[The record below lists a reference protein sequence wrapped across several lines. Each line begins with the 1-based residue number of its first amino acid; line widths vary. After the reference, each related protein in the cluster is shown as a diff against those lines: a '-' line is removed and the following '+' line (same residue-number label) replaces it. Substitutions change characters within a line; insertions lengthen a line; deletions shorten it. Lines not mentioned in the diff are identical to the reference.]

1 LCAQDGSECTS
12 RNLRENHGFRGLM
25 MDGGNSRPEINL
37 QQEMMFSHNIV
48 QLFKKHKVPLAG
60 FDHLTVDIDQN
71 TFWVALEILRGGY
84 RPRSLAAEMN
94 RNLAWSD
101 SFATIDMP
109 EEMAFFHDAC
119 GGYGCYQAPRGK
131 LTETG
136 DTLEH
141 LTWKPALFAKHD
153 ITNTSAAARQSAAS
167 SSTNKQQCALA

>member
-1 LCAQDGSECTS
+1 LQDGSECTT
-12 RNLRENHGFRGLM
+12 RNLREAHGFSGLM
-25 MDGGNSRPEINL
+25 MDGGHSKPEINL

-71 TFWVALEILRGGY
+71 TFWVALEVLRAGY

-94 RNLAWSD
+94 RNLAWND

-119 GGYGCYQAPRGK
+119 GNGCYRLPRK
-131 LTETG
+131 AETG
-136 DTLEH
+136 AVKLHVDCLRACYIVM
-141 LTWKPALFAKHD
+141 LRC
-153 ITNTSAAARQSAAS
+153 S
-167 SSTNKQQCALA
+167 